1 MVAEYLI
8 VSINEDDEHEIIFV
22 SKDMAETARRYLAIG
37 GDCYMYTLLNDKI
50 ELMDA
55 YCELLDKYNLCLI
68 ENENLC
74 KLNAEK

>member
-1 MVAEYLI
+1 
-8 VSINEDDEHEIIFV
+8 
-22 SKDMAETARRYLAIG
+22 MAETARRYLAIG